1 MVTKM
6 GIDMSAEP
14 ENKKPPI
21 GWPRAFALTAKW
33 FLMTTVS
40 EAVLMLL
47 LFGGHALWCIYIA
60 GDRRSSLLLIYIF
73 IGAWI
78 VVGGHFIA
86 LIAASIIHRSGKIAI
101 LYIGLPVLLGIILWV
116 WINSSIGSMVA
127 CSMMAA

>member
-47 LFGGHALWCIYIA
+47 LFGGHALWRIYIA
-60 GDRRSSLLLIYIF
+60 GDYPLTLAYII
-73 IGAWI
+73 IGACI
-78 VVGGHFIA
+78 TVGGHFIA
-86 LIAASIIHRSGKIAI
+86 LIAASIIHQSGKIAF
-101 LYIGLPVLLGIILWV
+101 LYIGLPVLLGIILWI
-116 WINSSIGSMVA
+116 WIDSGISSMMA
-127 CSMMAA
+127 CSMMT

>member
-6 GIDMSAEP
+6 RIDMSAEP

-21 GWPRAFALTAKW
+21 GWLRAFALTAKW

-73 IGAWI
+73 IGAWF

-86 LIAASIIHRSGKIAI
+86 IIAASIIHRSGKIAL
-101 LYIGLPVLLGIILWV
+101 LYIGLTILLGIIIWV
-116 WINSSIGSMVA
+116 WIVSGLNYMMA
-127 CSMMAA
+127 CSMMT